1 MKYFDGVLL
10 WKVKAFFGKIERS
23 RVPHMPKR
31 TARGC
36 SPMDTIPPDRSLG
49 APGPIP
55 ARRGAVSVPH
65 AEAAFR
71 IGFDLHRV
79 GRIGSAP
86 GRWTTAAC
94 AGCSAVDHGGYAA
107 HSRPPELAFRHPDS
121 KKSSAD
127 LIMGIRIQKCGG
139 RIWKA
144 RVSR

>member
-1 MKYFDGVLL
+1 LFTYGHHPTGSFAGR
-10 WKVKAFFGKIERS
+10 AGTYS
-23 RVPHMPKR
+23 G
-31 TARGC
+31 T
-36 SPMDTIPPDRSLG
+36 
-49 APGPIP
+49 PGS
-55 ARRGAVSVPH
+55 AVSVPH